1 MSQPSEREI
10 EVFNAALELPAAERA
25 TYLDEVCAGD
35 AALRQRVEELLQ
47 AGDKADG
54 FLESPAAVPPRPG
67 GTVRLAVVPAEK
79 PGDRIGRYKLL
90 QQIGEGG
97 CGVVYMAEQEEP
109 VSRRV
114 ALKVIKLGMDTKQV
128 VARFEAERQAL
139 AMMDHPNI
147 AKVLD
152 AGTTETG
159 RPFFVMELLRGIK
172 ITDYCDQASLTT
184 KERLGLFIKVC
195 QAIQHAHQKGI
206 IHRDIKPSNIL
217 VTMHDG
223 VPVPKVIDFGIAK
236 ATVGQTLT
244 EHTVYTQLQQFIGT
258 PAYMSPEQAEMSG
271 LDIDTRS
278 DIYSLGV
285 LLYELLAGRTPFDA
299 KELMALGIDTMRKT
313 IREKEPM
320 RPSTRFATL
329 KGEELTTTAKRRSAD
344 ISKLMH
350 QLQGDLDWII
360 MKCLEKDRMRRYE
373 TANGLAADLKRHL
386 ADEPVVA
393 RPPSKVYQFQ
403 KMVQRNKLAFTAAAA
418 VVLTLIAGMG
428 VSTWLFLQER
438 EARRNE
444 VAAVEAKLRERQRAT
459 QQQERAEQETQL
471 RQLASLTEDL
481 LTQRK
486 WVELETQVR
495 AKMEIQKKLVGEE
508 NLDVADSLVEI
519 GAALLAQ
526 RKWPEA
532 ETTLRA
538 ALNMDRKL
546 LKKGDP
552 KLMGPLLFLQF
563 ILGKQGRTNDFG
575 SMEDEFKNFDP
586 QSIGLKFATSPH
598 AALFIA
604 VLQDAG
610 LMPDVT
616 GAASVKAQ
624 VNELIRQEKYDEAEQ
639 VFSNR
644 LTPDVLKKPESAG
657 LIYDRAGLFARR
669 GRWKEAVA
677 DYSRV
682 IEFEPTAH
690 YNYHLLAPLL
700 AQSGDVEG
708 YRRLCARILARFGST
723 EDPSIAE
730 RMTKDCLILPDSG
743 VDLAAVGK
751 MAETAVTV
759 GKTNGLLPFFQFV
772 KGFAEYRQGDFASA
786 VEWEQ
791 KVLAGGTVDFRDA
804 ESWLVLTMAYS
815 QLKRPDEARNA
826 LARGAEIINRE
837 VPKLEGGYIKGDWND
852 WIIAHLLL
860 KEARETIELAAKAK

>member
-1 MSQPSEREI
+1 
-10 EVFNAALELPAAERA
+10 
-25 TYLDEVCAGD
+25 
-35 AALRQRVEELLQ
+35 
-47 AGDKADG
+47 
-54 FLESPAAVPPRPG
+54 
-67 GTVRLAVVPAEK
+67 
-79 PGDRIGRYKLL
+79 
-90 QQIGEGG
+90 
-97 CGVVYMAEQEEP
+97 
-109 VSRRV
+109 
-114 ALKVIKLGMDTKQV
+114 
-128 VARFEAERQAL
+128 
-139 AMMDHPNI
+139 
-147 AKVLD
+147 
-152 AGTTETG
+152 
-159 RPFFVMELLRGIK
+159 
-172 ITDYCDQASLTT
+172 
-184 KERLGLFIKVC
+184 
-195 QAIQHAHQKGI
+195 
-206 IHRDIKPSNIL
+206 
-217 VTMHDG
+217 
-223 VPVPKVIDFGIAK
+223 
-236 ATVGQTLT
+236 
-244 EHTVYTQLQQFIGT
+244 
-258 PAYMSPEQAEMSG
+258 
-271 LDIDTRS
+271 
-278 DIYSLGV
+278 
-285 LLYELLAGRTPFDA
+285 
-299 KELMALGIDTMRKT
+299 
-313 IREKEPM
+313 
-320 RPSTRFATL
+320 
-329 KGEELTTTAKRRSAD
+329 
-344 ISKLMH
+344 
-350 QLQGDLDWII
+350 
-360 MKCLEKDRMRRYE
+360 
-373 TANGLAADLKRHL
+373 
-386 ADEPVVA
+386 
-393 RPPSKVYQFQ
+393 
-403 KMVQRNKLAFTAAAA
+403 
-418 VVLTLIAGMG
+418 
-428 VSTWLFLQER
+428 
-438 EARRNE
+438 
-444 VAAVEAKLRERQRAT
+444 
-459 QQQERAEQETQL
+459 
-471 RQLASLTEDL
+471 
-481 LTQRK
+481 
-486 WVELETQVR
+486 
-495 AKMEIQKKLVGEE
+495 
-508 NLDVADSLVEI
+508 
-519 GAALLAQ
+519 
-526 RKWPEA
+526 
-532 ETTLRA
+532 
-538 ALNMDRKL
+538 
-546 LKKGDP
+546 
-552 KLMGPLLFLQF
+552 
-563 ILGKQGRTNDFG
+563 
-575 SMEDEFKNFDP
+575 MEDEFKNFDP

>member
-1 MSQPSEREI
+1 MKSEPPRE
-10 EVFNAALELPAAERA
+10 EALFQAAAQLSGVERA
-25 TYLDEVCAGD
+25 SFLNGACYGD
-35 AALRQRVEELLQ
+35 AALRQRLDALLAAHDRS
-47 AGDKADG
+47 AGLPATAAPTAKATIKLD
-54 FLESPAAVPPRPG
+54 LPEAPDEAVG
-67 GTVRLAVVPAEK
+67 QTL
-79 PGDRIGRYKLL
+79 GRYKLL
-90 QQIGEGG
+90 EKVGEGG
-97 CGVVYMAEQEEP
+97 CGVVYVAEQTEP
-109 VSRRV
+109 VRRRV

-159 RPFFVMELLRGIK
+159 RPFFVMELVRGIK